1 MNANG
6 YNPLA
11 TLDPSEHAALS
22 AEQVGSLLGVSADS
36 VRGLHRTQE
45 LRGFCIG
52 RSLRFHPTRVRE
64 YLRTK
69 DQEAN
74 NRSGQGLS

>member
-1 MNANG
+1 MNANEF
-6 YNPLA
+6 NPLT
-11 TLDPSEHAALS
+11 TLNPSEHAALS

-36 VRGLHRTQE
+36 VRGLHRTRE

-52 RSLRFHPTRVRE
+52 RSLRFHPTRVPE

-69 DQEAN
+69 DREAN
-74 NRSGQGLS
+74 DRISQV